1 MARKPTVYKRCDC
14 SDQNRP
20 KKGGCGH
27 SWSYNRTTDAGN
39 RTRATI
45 PDSVGLTQAQA
56 QAILDGMTPGVAP
69 EPVETNLT
77 FKQWSADWLSR
88 RRAKEISVQ
97 GYESAVRV
105 HLNPR
110 WGRQR
115 LRTIKKAQV
124 EAWVQEME
132 ANKRIANSTADGHWK
147 VFKMILKDA
156 LQNGKIASNPTYE
169 VDGPYVEAST
179 SYVFSA
185 DECWAIYDEFPKHY
199 RPIPMLGFA
208 CGLRQG
214 EALAV
219 CDDVIDTDGKV
230 LTVRRQVL
238 RTKESGYSPTLV
250 DRLKTSPRLNT
261 KNVPIPPY
269 LQDVL
274 DEYMEWRPPRPTA
287 NVLWE
292 HKKTITECKR
302 GSVQALF
309 WTRRGNLVCRNHFND
324 DAWKPTLLKLGIK
337 DEEGNLPTFHDLRHT
352 FISTCLQNGIPEHT
366 VAAWVGDTVEE
377 LRRTYSHLLR
387 DHADTHGAIAAGLT
401 ARPKPTL
408 VRAAA

>member
-1 MARKPTVYKRCDC
+1 M
-14 SDQNRP
+14 
-20 KKGGCGH
+20 
-27 SWSYNRTTDAGN
+27 
-39 RTRATI
+39 
-45 PDSVGLTQAQA
+45 
-56 QAILDGMTPGVAP
+56 
-69 EPVETNLT
+69 
-77 FKQWSADWLSR
+77 
-88 RRAKEISVQ
+88 
-97 GYESAVRV
+97 
-105 HLNPR
+105 
-110 WGRQR
+110 
-115 LRTIKKAQV
+115 
-124 EAWVQEME
+124 
-132 ANKRIANSTADGHWK
+132 
-147 VFKMILKDA
+147 
-156 LQNGKIASNPTYE
+156 
-169 VDGPYVEAST
+169 
-179 SYVFSA
+179 
-185 DECWAIYDEFPKHY
+185 
-199 RPIPMLGFA
+199 
-208 CGLRQG
+208 
-214 EALAV
+214 
-219 CDDVIDTDGKV
+219 CDDVIDTDGKL